1 MAFMD
6 MYGTFKHI
14 ATENYY
20 VALSKCLNSAVCT
33 EETQKTIKRITVKS
47 IKYAHMGQLVI
58 HEGICYASFIQNP
71 GDDGEGH
78 SSTTSGI
85 VLAVFSLE
93 RIMSDDFDS
102 ERDIV
107 FYPIGSKG
115 DLCAGYRAC
124 SIFKDNSMCLVG
136 DQLYICFSFIAE
148 DNRSHI
154 FRKVFD
160 ISQRIWKDEVLTVL
174 QYKEQTYDFSDHSL
188 NIIYEDKGIAPR
200 AKGLIELV
208 SAWNEYHGEYYAT
221 GVTIDG
227 PNNGFVVK
235 TSDFQTM
242 TLVDIV
248 PFNDMGTAEIAS
260 YIYKDKLFVA
270 CRQDYGIPYLYLG
283 FMDLKTGEWK
293 QYYKVPD
300 GNSRPWFFEYNH
312 ELYLLHTIEEL
323 NRRYTNISRIRTLDT
338 AYNFF
343 NDRIPV
349 EIMATIKDCG
359 SYFATAVYNNEI
371 YFVATKDTESFGR
384 LSMHFHD
391 PDSVNRKLARLFS

>member
-1 MAFMD
+1 MD
-6 MYGTFKHI
+6 IYGTFKHM

-20 VALSKCLNSAVCT
+20 VVLSKCLNSSVCT
-33 EETQKTIKRITVKS
+33 EETQQTIKRITSKS
-47 IKYAHMGQLVI
+47 IKYAHMGQLII

-85 VLAVFSLE
+85 VLAVFSLKQ
-93 RIMSDDFDS
+93 IMSDDFDP
-102 ERDIV
+102 ERDIE
-107 FYPIGSKG
+107 FYPVGSKG

-124 SIFKDNSMCLVG
+124 SIFKDNSMCLVD
-136 DQLYICFSFIAE
+136 DQLFICFSFIAE
-148 DNRSHI
+148 DGCSHI

-160 ISQRIWKDEVLTVL
+160 ILQKIWKDEVLTVL
-174 QYKEQTYDFSDHSL
+174 KYKEQTYDFSDQSL
-188 NIIYEDKGIAPR
+188 NIIYKDKEMVPR

-208 SAWNEYHGEYYAT
+208 SAWSEYHGEYYAT

-235 TSDFQTM
+235 TSDFKTM

-300 GNSRPWFFEYNH
+300 GNSRPWFFEYNND
-312 ELYLLHTIEEL
+312 LYLLHTVEEL

-338 AYNFF
+338 EYDFF
-343 NDRIPV
+343 NNRIPI

-359 SYFATAVYNNEI
+359 SYFATSVYNDEV
-371 YFVATKDTESFGR
+371 YFVSTKDTESFGK

-391 PDSVNRKLARLFS
+391 PDSVNQKLISFFR